1 MIDTGRVPARPTCGV
16 MDFQV
21 APSHLEIKNIM
32 KIGIKYFISELLLAS
47 MIAMWYMVSN
57 LVLEK
62 P

>member
-1 MIDTGRVPARPTCGV
+1 MIDTGRRPARPTCGV
-16 MDFQV
+16 MDFQL